1 MQMWIMGLIRHLNT
15 KPVNVDVQPILK
27 SSDDANLTCILE
39 VQLFCIQRFGT
50 DKSIINI
57 THF

>member
-1 MQMWIMGLIRHLNT
+1 MGWKRHLNT
-15 KPVNVDVQPILK
+15 KPVNVDAQPILK
-27 SSDDANLTCILE
+27 SSDDANLILE
-39 VQLFCIQRFGT
+39 VLPLCIQYFAT